1 MQRALDAL
9 SLRGPD
15 GEGQWWS
22 KDGRIG
28 LGHRRLSINDEHG
41 GAQPLVS
48 PEGFITCING
58 EFYGLDGAFHG
69 ETDSLALPE
78 AYRSF
83 GMIEGLRRLRGEFAF
98 VFFDSASGRLYAG
111 RDRFGI
117 KPLVYARRGKEL
129 WLASKPSAL
138 WAAGVEAGWSEKGFL
153 QAAATQYPPA
163 RGSLFRGV
171 QSVPPGHVLEIEG
184 SRVELERYWSLP
196 VQTGGPVVAEEFSE
210 RLRDCVWERVRTDHL
225 TAVMLSGGVDSASIL
240 ALAAETGERLK
251 AYTVDF
257 PEALGTTYSEAE
269 LAREQAVYSQVEH
282 CLIPITRQDILRGL
296 SRAVQDSQGLCV
308 NGHLVAKWELAR
320 AIRADSAKVVL
331 TGEGSDE
338 LLYGYRHF
346 SPYFATR
353 TDSNVFDPAGTGI
366 LIDSHQLKV
375 LPDNVP
381 HFFHT
386 KYELGRR
393 LESLLAPELQA
404 EEAFR
409 SIFPTSLSQAKMPP
423 RQTARAA
430 WLDTALRGYIL
441 EVLGDGSEMAHS
453 VEGRPP
459 FLDHLLWERY
469 SEPEDGGK
477 SLLREAVKGLVVEP
491 IRSRPKHPF
500 MALPLGVPL
509 LKQLTEQVAEVEHPF
524 VSREKALAQL
534 KTLGRLSDEE
544 RLAWEPPM
552 LWLLSSYYLQ
562 ELWS

>member
-1 MQRALDAL
+1 MQKALDAL
-9 SLRGPD
+9 SARGPD

-22 KDGRIG
+22 EDGRVG
-28 LGHRRLSINDEHG
+28 LGHRRLAINDEQG

-48 PEGFITCING
+48 PERFITCING
-58 EFYGLDGAFHG
+58 EFYGLDGAFRG

-78 AYRSF
+78 VYRSF
-83 GMIEGLRRLRGEFAF
+83 GMLEGLRRLRGEFAF

-117 KPLVYARRGKEL
+117 KPLVYARRGEEL

-138 WAAGVEAGWSEKGFL
+138 WAAGVETGWCEKGFL

-163 RGSLFRGV
+163 HGSLFRSV

-184 SRVELERYWSLP
+184 ALVELKRYWSLP
-196 VQTGGPVVAEEFSE
+196 AQAGGPVVTEEFLE
-210 RLRDCVWERVRTDHL
+210 RLRDCVWERVRTGHL

-269 LAREQAVYSQVEH
+269 LAREQAAYSQVKH
-282 CLIPITRQDILRGL
+282 CVIPITRQDILKGL
-296 SRAVQDSQGLCV
+296 SRAVQESQGLCV

-320 AIRADSAKVVL
+320 AIRADCAKVVL

-346 SPYFATR
+346 APYFENR
-353 TDSNVFDPAGTGI
+353 QSSSDFDPAGVGI
-366 LIDSHQLKV
+366 LVDSHQPKV

-393 LESLLAPELQA
+393 IGAFLVPELQA
-404 EEAFR
+404 DEAFA
-409 SIFPTSLSQAKMPP
+409 SVFPTSLSPREMKP
-423 RQTARAA
+423 RQKARAA
-430 WLDTALRGYIL
+430 WLDTALRSYIL

-477 SLLREAVKGLVVEP
+477 SLLREAVKGLVVES

-509 LKQLTEQVAEVEHPF
+509 LDQLTEQVAEVEHPF
-524 VSREKALAQL
+524 VSREKALIQL
-534 KTLGRLSDEE
+534 ETLRGLPDEE
-544 RLAWEPPM
+544 RLVWEPPM